1 MGMYKIVGHK
11 FVPVEGHEGALA
23 LSNSQVISVLNNY
36 NLDAIEKIHA
46 FKEYQKTHFKLNE
59 SFGRYELNVFIKD
72 LLLPTEAI
80 DTIINKNYCIV
91 NSKLFFF
98 DEESVEELKNIF
110 QSKNPSDS
118 IVALSKAGDRGIL
131 EDEVVAYSKQ
141 LNSLSIANPEV
152 GFLTELYPYQKIG
165 LDWLSHRYS
174 IRGGALLADDM
185 GLGKTAQVIALIAK
199 GFETGS
205 IKSVLIVVPNSLIA
219 NWLNEFKKFTTG
231 LKPFTHWGSLRAGF
245 SQEIRRH
252 KVIITTYTTVVNDV
266 ALFQKLNF
274 DLAVFDEASLLKNP
288 DSQRT
293 KSINT
298 LNFSHGIAI
307 TGTPFEN
314 SMLDLWSI
322 TDVIKRDFLGTR
334 DSFASKYIK
343 PSLMDLGQDCI
354 DEVENNLRPILLRR
368 MKEEVL
374 TELPP
379 KLDIYKPLT
388 MGERE
393 QLGYFDIERKI
404 LENPND
410 RASAFTLISHLRK
423 YSAHPLLI
431 GNEIKTAGINQL
443 REKSSKFEFL
453 DSMLNQ
459 VAIKKQKAIV
469 FANHI
474 ALLDAFL
481 GIFNKTYKWPTYK
494 IDGTIPVSQRQEVI
508 DDFSSQPEEA
518 FLFLNPVTA
527 GMGLNITSANHV
539 FHYSRQ
545 WNPALEAQATARA
558 YRNGQDKNVNVYY
571 MYYSNSIEE
580 IIHNRIFLKNEVSSN
595 LIRASQ
601 TYTDEEEMI
610 LELLIGK
617 ENANQL

>member
-1 MGMYKIVGHK
+1 
-11 FVPVEGHEGALA
+11 
-23 LSNSQVISVLNNY
+23 
-36 NLDAIEKIHA
+36 
-46 FKEYQKTHFKLNE
+46 
-59 SFGRYELNVFIKD
+59 
-72 LLLPTEAI
+72 
-80 DTIINKNYCIV
+80 
-91 NSKLFFF
+91 
-98 DEESVEELKNIF
+98 
-110 QSKNPSDS
+110 
-118 IVALSKAGDRGIL
+118 
-131 EDEVVAYSKQ
+131 
-141 LNSLSIANPEV
+141 
-152 GFLTELYPYQKIG
+152 
-165 LDWLSHRYS
+165 
-174 IRGGALLADDM
+174 
-185 GLGKTAQVIALIAK
+185 
-199 GFETGS
+199 
-205 IKSVLIVVPNSLIA
+205 
-219 NWLNEFKKFTTG
+219 
-231 LKPFTHWGSLRAGF
+231 
-245 SQEIRRH
+245 
-252 KVIITTYTTVVNDV
+252 VIITTYTTVVNDL

-274 DLAVFDEASLLKNP
+274 DIAVFDEASLLKNP

-293 KSINT
+293 KSINA

-322 TDVIKRDFLGTR
+322 TNVIKRDFLGTR
-334 DSFASKYIK
+334 ESFASKYVK
-343 PSLMDLGQDCI
+343 PSLMDLGQDSVG
-354 DEVENNLRPILLRR
+354 EVENNLRPILLRR

-388 MGERE
+388 MGEVE
-393 QLGYFDIERKI
+393 QLGYFEIERKI
-404 LENPND
+404 LENSDCKP
-410 RASAFTLISHLRK
+410 SAFALISHLRK
-423 YSAHPLLI
+423 YSAHPLLA
-431 GNEIKTAGINQL
+431 GNEINNASISQL
-443 REKSSKFEFL
+443 REKSSKFDFL

-474 ALLDAFL
+474 ALLDVFME
-481 GIFNKTYKWPTYK
+481 IFNKTYKWPTYK

-508 DDFSSQPEEA
+508 DDFSNQPEEA

-580 IIHNRIFLKNEVSSN
+580 IIHNRIFLKNEVASN

-601 TYTDEEEMI
+601 TYADEEEMI

-617 ENANQL
+617 

>member
-1 MGMYKIVGHK
+1 M
-11 FVPVEGHEGALA
+11 FVPVDRDQEELR
-23 LSNSQVISVLNNY
+23 LTNLQIINVLKIY
-36 NLDAIEKIHA
+36 NLSATVKISAFKDYQKIH
-46 FKEYQKTHFKLNE
+46 YKLNQGIE
-59 SFGRYELNVFIKD
+59 RYELQAYVKNFQIPPK
-72 LLLPTEAI
+72 AI
-80 DTIINKNYCIV
+80 NTIINNNYCIV
-91 NSKLFFF
+91 NGSLYFFAAS
-98 DEESVEELKNIF
+98 SVDELKEVF
-110 QSKNPSDS
+110 ELTKPSNS
-118 IVALSKAGDRGIL
+118 IVALANTGDRGISESEL
-131 EDEVVAYSKQ
+131 AAYSQ
-141 LNSLSIANPEV
+141 QINSLSTGSSEV
-152 GFLTELYPYQKIG
+152 GFLIELYQYQKIG
-165 LDWLSHRYS
+165 LEWLSHRYL

-199 GFETGS
+199 GFESGS
-205 IKSVLIVVPNSLIA
+205 TKSVLIVVPNSLIA

-231 LKPFTHWGSLRAGF
+231 LKPFIHWGSVRAGF
-245 SQEIRRH
+245 SQEIRNH
-252 KVIITTYTTVVNDV
+252 KVIITTYSTVVNDL

-293 KSINT
+293 KSINA

-322 TDVIKRDFLGTR
+322 TNVIKRDFLGTR
-334 DSFASKYIK
+334 ESFTSKFVK
-343 PSLMDLGQDCI
+343 PSLMDLGQDFI
-354 DEVENNLRPILLRR
+354 GEVENNLRPILLRR

-388 MGERE
+388 MGESE
-393 QLGYFDIERKI
+393 QLGYLDIEQKI
-404 LENPND
+404 LENSND

-431 GNEIKTAGINQL
+431 GNEIKMAGINQL
-443 REKSSKFEFL
+443 RDKSSKFEFL

-474 ALLDAFL
+474 ALLDVFL
-481 GIFNKTYKWPTYK
+481 EIFNKTYKWPTYK
-494 IDGTIPVSQRQEVI
+494 IDGTVPVSQRQEVI
-508 DDFSSQPEEA
+508 DDFSIQPEEA

-580 IIHNRIFLKNEVSSN
+580 IIHNRIFLKNEVASN

-610 LELLIGK
+610 LELLMGK
-617 ENANQL
+617 ENAN